1 MKNLFNGLIPTLGP
15 TTKVSLKARMPWQL
29 PDQKNSVLQWISVY
43 WFSRAGPAA
52 TVRIY
57 SEVGLDQGLFYH
69 QWSSVPL
76 GLSYFPKELLVVP
89 KM

>member
-1 MKNLFNGLIPTLGP
+1 MDLRLL
-15 TTKVSLKARMPWQL
+15 
-29 PDQKNSVLQWISVY
+29 VLE
-43 WFSRAGPAA
+43 AGPAA

-89 KM
+89 KT